1 MVSLDCYF
9 GIFTGVELVRFTSR
23 VPLIFDLDCQWYLV
37 VVLVN
42 LLLFRV
48 SVLG

>member
-9 GIFTGVELVRFTSR
+9 GIFTGAELVGFTSR
-23 VPLIFDLDCQWYLV
+23 VSLIFDLDCYWYLV
-37 VVLVN
+37 VILVS
-42 LLLFRV
+42 LLSVKV